1 LRFYKTFDSSAND
14 VMMTRSAKQQHSALL
29 LEGVDD
35 ERFYRNILHSMCLSF
50 PLDGKED
57 VLGTLSVLS
66 ARGQVGVAGVID
78 ADCDHLN
85 GHACP
90 ANVFRTDF
98 RDVECFLVSSGA
110 LGKVLNEHLIRESP
124 ASLRPQ
130 LFRACSDLGLLRW
143 EALKQGWHISFKV
156 LDYARFI
163 DARTLTPDR
172 LKLCTEVLRTNP
184 GFALSEQDL
193 VDSIVQAENPNHP
206 PLHVCSGH
214 DLTAILAMWISNKRK
229 VAILAKEIESQLRLS
244 VGLAS
249 IAQTKMV
256 GAMRSW
262 EKSNAPFRILGD
274 AFAAPL
280 PKQPSA

>member
-1 LRFYKTFDSSAND
+1 
-14 VMMTRSAKQQHSALL
+14 MMTRSAKQQHSAML

-66 ARGQVGVAGVID
+66 ARGQAGVAGIID
-78 ADCDHLN
+78 ADCDHLI

-90 ANVFRTDF
+90 VNVFRTDF

-124 ASLRPQ
+124 TSLRR
-130 LFRACSDLGLLRW
+130 LLIRASSDIGLLRC
-143 EALKQGWHISFKV
+143 EALRLGWHISFKV
-156 LDYARFI
+156 LDYAQFI
-163 DARTLTPDR
+163 DRRTLIPDR
-172 LKLCTEVLRTNP
+172 LKLCTEVLRANP
-184 GFALSEQDL
+184 GFALSEKEL
-193 VDSIVQAENPNHP
+193 VDSIAQAEDRKHH

-229 VAILAKEIESQLRLS
+229 ALVTAKEIERQLRLA

-256 GAMRSW
+256 TAMRNW
-262 EKSNAPFRILGD
+262 EKSNVPFRILGD
-274 AFAAPL
+274 AFAAPP
-280 PKQPSA
+280 PKQPAA